1 MSKKSLWWLFLIC
14 TVLGIGSFV
23 FILQTLDITRA
34 NNYRRSSPMT
44 SILNRRD
51 IASVIHNDTPNVD
64 IAVYD
69 VNAGKLITYQTG
81 SISVNYTA
89 SIVKLSILVGILHQ
103 YGQLSS
109 EQMALAKAMMQQS
122 DNEATQMLYEQLGS
136 TGLQQVFVAYGM
148 VHTQVDTNGRWG
160 LTRTTASDQMKLM
173 KEIFVTSNSQFLSDD
188 QKYYVKSLMN
198 SSGVNQ
204 SQIWGLP
211 KHAPKNV
218 GMYVKNGWLPLD
230 VDGDSNAVINS
241 LSYVTTKNAAYCIV
255 VLSNEDNSQ
264 DAGFKMSNRVGQLVY
279 NKFNV
284 SVVK

>member
-1 MSKKSLWWLFLIC
+1 M
-14 TVLGIGSFV
+14 VLGIGTFV
-23 FILQTLDITRA
+23 FIFQTLDITRA
-34 NNYRRSSPMT
+34 NNYRRQAPMT

-51 IASVIHNDTPNVD
+51 IASVVHKDTPNVD

-81 SISVNYTA
+81 SVSVNYTA
-89 SIVKLSILVGILHQ
+89 SIVKLSILVGILHK

-109 EQMALAKAMMQQS
+109 EQMTLAEAMMQQS

-160 LTRTTASDQMKLM
+160 LTQTTASDQMKLM

-188 QKYYVKSLMN
+188 KKYYVKSLMN
-198 SSGVNQ
+198 STGVNQ

-230 VDGDSNAVINS
+230 VDGNSNAVINS
-241 LSYVTTKNAAYCIV
+241 LSYVATKKSAYCIV
-255 VLSNEDNSQ
+255 ILSNEDNSQ
-264 DAGFKMSNRVGQLVY
+264 DAGFKMANRVGQLVY
-279 NKFNV
+279 DKFNV
-284 SVVK
+284 TGYN

>member
-1 MSKKSLWWLFLIC
+1 M
-14 TVLGIGSFV
+14 VLGIGTFV
-23 FILQTLDITRA
+23 FIFQTLDITRA
-34 NNYRRSSPMT
+34 NNYRRQAPMT

-51 IASVIHNDTPNVD
+51 IASVVHKDTPNVD

-69 VNAGKLITYQTG
+69 VNAGKLITYQKG

-89 SIVKLSILVGILHQ
+89 SIVKLSILVGILHK

-109 EQMALAKAMMQQS
+109 DQMALAEAMMQQS

-148 VHTQVDTNGRWG
+148 VHTQVDPNGRWG
-160 LTRTTASDQMKLM
+160 LTQTTASDQMKLM
-173 KEIFVTSNSQFLSDD
+173 QQIFVMSNNQFLSDD

-198 SSGVNQ
+198 STGVNH

-211 KHAPKNV
+211 KHASKNV

-230 VDGDSNAVINS
+230 DDGDSNAVINS
-241 LSYVTTKNAAYCIV
+241 LSYVTTKKVAYCIV
-255 VLSNEDNSQ
+255 ILSNEDNSQ
-264 DAGFKMSNRVGQLVY
+264 DAGFKMANRVGQLVY
-279 NKFNV
+279 NKFNA
-284 SVVK
+284 SVIE